1 MEEECS
7 LILDI
12 VGDETEAPRL
22 EISAIGSSSED
33 SSGGGSGDNVDA
45 EAEDIRVVD
54 PREYV

>member
-12 VGDETEAPRL
+12 MGDETEAPRL
-22 EISAIGSSSED
+22 EISAIGSSFED
-33 SSGGGSGDNVDA
+33 SSGGGSGDNADA